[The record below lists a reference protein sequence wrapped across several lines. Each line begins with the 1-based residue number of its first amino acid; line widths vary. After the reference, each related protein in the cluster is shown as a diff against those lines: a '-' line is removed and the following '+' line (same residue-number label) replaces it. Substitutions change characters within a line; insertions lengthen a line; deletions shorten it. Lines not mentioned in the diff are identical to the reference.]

1 MLKYLKFIKESKE
14 PKSSIKE
21 FKTEHSRIR
30 YKEYEDSVINF
41 MGSYVD
47 KNFRGQGIFN
57 KMLDKL
63 FKKFKGK
70 DVYIPISNDK
80 IINHFLKLG
89 FSIYDKP
96 IRYWG
101 KPENCINVHKKIT

>member
-1 MLKYLKFIKESKE
+1 MLNYINYIKESAE
-14 PKSSIKE
+14 PKSIT
-21 FKTEHSRIR
+21 KTFRSEHGSIR
-30 YKEYEDSVINF
+30 YKIYDDNVVVF

-57 KMLDKL
+57 RMLDEL
-63 FKKFKGK
+63 FSTFSGK

-89 FSIYDKP
+89 FEIYDKP

-101 KPENCINVHKKIT
+101 KPENCVNVHKKI